1 MSLRFHWEW
10 SKNFIMIYIIEIYE
24 LDVFVLCIF
33 IQTSIIALGVVGELS
48 GSGNDIVEWFIHRS
62 VQTCIGIYPH
72 DPYGI

>member
-1 MSLRFHWEW
+1 
-10 SKNFIMIYIIEIYE
+10 MIYIIEIYE
-24 LDVFVLCIF
+24 LDVFVLCIL

-48 GSGNDIVEWFIHRS
+48 GSGNDIVEWFIHRL